1 MAILN
6 LHHRKLFAQNVQ
18 IRLQLAI
25 RTHWATI
32 RPAIDFRN
40 QPWDT
45 TADREQWLDST
56 VKDVVNAS
64 ARQQVD
70 FGAVAQCLQRTDEPL
85 PDFIACFSE
94 VWTSLT
100 GIRRRT

>member
-1 MAILN
+1 MAIIN

-18 IRLQLAI
+18 TRLQLAN

-32 RPAIDFRN
+32 RPAIDFPN

-45 TADREQWLDST
+45 TADRGKRLDST
-56 VKDVVNAS
+56 VNDAVNAS

-70 FGAVAQCLQRTDEPL
+70 FGAVTRCLQRADEPL

-94 VWTSLT
+94 VWNSLT
-100 GIRRRT
+100 GIHHRK